1 MDAQPEHPPT
11 PTGPAPCA
19 GAVDPTGAPWPGVGE
34 WQDSSLDLRA
44 GLVLQEWSGAPPP
57 MGLLA

>member
-11 PTGPAPCA
+11 PTGPAPGVA
-19 GAVDPTGAPWPGVGE
+19 DPSGPPWPGVGE

-44 GLVLQEWSGAPPP
+44 GLLLQEWPGTAPST
-57 MGLLA
+57 GGTA